1 MEYRI
6 EELDRVRLFVKVKA
20 MVSLL
25 TPDGEVI
32 DVYLPPGFHRIGEWA
47 QWLPAGTTWTVDGA
61 WVAQRNGRGL
71 RVPYGPG
78 HFETGANPDFRPR
91 RMTDGEA
98 ELHRIVKG
106 LQSQIK
112 EVRTAAR
119 VRAVTGD
126 ANLAEEHAQVEEQVL
141 EQPEEQADDA

>member
-6 EELDRVRLFVKVKA
+6 EELDRVRLFVASKA
-20 MVSLL
+20 KVSLL

-32 DVYLPPGFHRIGEWA
+32 EVVLSPGFHRIGEWA

-71 RVPYGPG
+71 RVPYGAG
-78 HFETGANPDFRPR
+78 HFDTGANPDFRPR

-98 ELHRIVKG
+98 ELHRMVKG
-106 LQSQIK
+106 LQTQIK
-112 EVRTAAR
+112 EVRAAAR

-126 ANLAEEHAQVEEQVL
+126 AKPVEEALQVEEEVL
-141 EQPEEQADDA
+141 EPETDAAAE